1 MHLQLYQRP
10 KTQNCDSE
18 LEACCNIQPVERHYD
33 QPTPCSEPNS
43 ACVSAKHCFNG
54 YIDQSAEEKA
64 IQSPVS

>member
-1 MHLQLYQRP
+1 MFIIGTQKSLI
-10 KTQNCDSE
+10 QNCDSE
-18 LEACCNIQPVERHYD
+18 SEACCNIQPVERHYD

-43 ACVSAKHCFNG
+43 ACVSPKHCFNG